1 MKNQSSCY
9 LLDFGDDFLDIAVE
23 YRGIKQRRIFMLKE
37 DKIVIENSSNKEFK
51 EYYNDFKLYSNG
63 YGKLIK
69 YKKEVM

>member
-37 DKIVIENSSNKEFK
+37 DRIVIENSSNREFK
-51 EYYNDFKLYSNG
+51 ENYNELELYSNG
-63 YGKLIK
+63 YGKSVNEK
-69 YKKEVM
+69 